1 MNEKY
6 NNTIKYLTYV
16 KQLLILASTLT
27 GCVSISAFASVV
39 AISVGLTSSAAGI
52 NICAI
57 TVGIKN
63 CKFII

>member
-39 AISVGLTSSAAGI
+39 AISVGITSSAAGI
-52 NICAI
+52 NICAM
-57 TVGIKN
+57 TVGIKK